1 LAAERARSIITTGDP
16 RGNDWSRATGLME
29 ERQVMMT
36 KLAPRRRAAC
46 LLLALAALA
55 TPPPAQ
61 AQQRAVSDDR
71 VRELLALVRQQQGTP
86 AAPQP
91 ATSATPAGR
100 PLSLE
105 EAVALALERNLDI
118 AVQRMNPRTYDLSV
132 QALKASYLPNVTS
145 TIGQNN
151 TVQLPRNQLTGGP
164 NVENDTTTYN
174 FGVAQNLPWG
184 GGGATL
190 GWTNSKLESTSSLN
204 TFNPQYNSTL
214 TANLTQPLLR
224 NFTTDTNRAQIKITQ
239 LNRDISVE
247 DVRAVVTNTVA
258 DVRDAYWDLV
268 YAIDFVAVAQ
278 QSLQLAEKLLAD
290 DRTRVEVGTMAPL
303 DVIQDQAEVAAR
315 QQALTQAD
323 ATMQTAELSLKRLI
337 VSGTEDPNWKAHL
350 QPTDR
355 PVYQEPSINLEAA
368 LRRALER
375 RTDLIQQHRTLDI
388 NEMNLKLL
396 KNQSLP
402 QADFV
407 ANYGLQGIG
416 GTRLIR
422 DNTVIGSPITGS
434 VPGGFSDALHVLG
447 QRDYPTWNVAVQFSY
462 PIGTSASEANYQRAK
477 ITLEQAQTNVKSLE
491 LQIATDVAN
500 AALQVTSNSKQFA
513 AASAARE
520 LSQKRLEA
528 EQSKFEVGLSTNFL
542 VVQAQRDLATAQ
554 NSELLA
560 LLNYRKSLVD
570 FERVQETRGTSGT
583 SAATSTAA
591 RTTTGTTTTGS
602 STTGSSTTGSTISST
617 GTTSSSSS
625 GGVVVTP

>member
-1 LAAERARSIITTGDP
+1 
-16 RGNDWSRATGLME
+16 
-29 ERQVMMT
+29 MMT
-36 KLAPRRRAAC
+36 KKPAPRRRAAC
-46 LLLALAALA
+46 LILALATLA
-55 TPPPAQ
+55 MPRAAR
-61 AQQRAVSDDR
+61 AQQTAPVSDDR
-71 VRELLALVRQQQGTP
+71 VRELLALVRQQQPGAP
-86 AAPQP
+86 AAPQ
-91 ATSATPAGR
+91 AATPAQPAGR
-100 PLSLE
+100 ALSLE

-132 QALKASYLPNVTS
+132 QALKAAYLPNLTS

-151 TVQLPRNQLTGGP
+151 IVQLPRNQLTGG
-164 NVENDTTTYN
+164 NSVQNDTTTYN

-184 GGGATL
+184 GGGASV
-190 GWTNSKLESTSSLN
+190 GWANSKLDSTSSLN

-214 TANLTQPLLR
+214 TANVTQPLLR
-224 NFTTDTNRAQIKITQ
+224 NFTIDTNRSQIRVTQ
-239 LNRDISVE
+239 LNRDISIE

-268 YAIDFVAVAQ
+268 YSIDSVVVGR
-278 QSLQLAEKLLAD
+278 QSLSLAEKLLGD

-315 QQALTQAD
+315 QQALTQAE
-323 ATMQTAELSLKRLI
+323 ATQQTSELALKRLI
-337 VSGTEDPNWKAHL
+337 VSGTDDPNWKAQL
-350 QPTDR
+350 QPTDHPGFQEQ
-355 PVYQEPSINLEAA
+355 PVDLEAA
-368 LRRALER
+368 LRHALER

-388 NEMNLKLL
+388 NDMNLKLL

-407 ANYGLQGIG
+407 ASYGLQGIG
-416 GTRLIR
+416 GTQLIR
-422 DNTVIGSPITGS
+422 DPTVIGSPVTGT
-434 VPGGFSDALHVLG
+434 VPGGFSDALSVLRR
-447 QRDYPTWNVAVQFSY
+447 RDYPTWNVAVQFSY
-462 PIGTSASEANYQRAK
+462 PIGTSASEANYQRAR
-477 ITLEQAQTNVKSLE
+477 ITLEQAQVTVKSLE

-500 AALQVTSNSKQFA
+500 AALQVTSNAKQVA

-560 LLNYRKSLVD
+560 FLNYRKALVD
-570 FERVQETRGTSGT
+570 FERVQETSPTSRGTAASSSAG
-583 SAATSTAA
+583 AAT
-591 RTTTGTTTTGS
+591 TTRNTS
-602 STTGSSTTGSTISST
+602 STSST
-617 GTTSSSSS
+617 GTTSSTTSSTTTSTTTGSTSSS